1 MNTRSK
7 GYKLNCRE
15 KVIVI
20 KKVKNTGGWIYLTE
34 NLYGGEITETVKFA
48 IKKKMINCKLNVKSM
63 IIYLIVRLMTMI
75 NHNSDWRFSKSC
87 SLW

>member
-20 KKVKNTGGWIYLTE
+20 KKVKNTGGWIYVTE
-34 NLYGGEITETVKFA
+34 NLYGGEITETMKFA
-48 IKKKMINCKLNVKSM
+48 IKKKNDKL
-63 IIYLIVRLMTMI
+63 
-75 NHNSDWRFSKSC
+75 
-87 SLW
+87 

>member
-20 KKVKNTGGWIYLTE
+20 KKVKNTDGWIYVTE
-34 NLYGGEITETVKFA
+34 NLYGDEITETMKNA
-48 IKKKMINCKLNVKSM
+48 IKKKMINCKLNVEVM

-75 NHNSDWRFSKSC
+75 NHNSD
-87 SLW
+87 

>member
-20 KKVKNTGGWIYLTE
+20 KKVKNTDVWIYVTE
-34 NLYGGEITETVKFA
+34 NLYGDEITETMKNA
-48 IKKKMINCKLNVKSM
+48 IKKKMINCKLNVKVM

-75 NHNSDWRFSKSC
+75 NHNSD
-87 SLW
+87 

>member
-20 KKVKNTGGWIYLTE
+20 KKVKNTDVWIYVTE
-34 NLYGGEITETVKFA
+34 NLYGDEITETMKNA
-48 IKKKMINCKLNVKSM
+48 IKKKMINCKLNVKVM
-63 IIYLIVRLMTMI
+63 IIYLIVRLITMI
-75 NHNSDWRFSKSC
+75 NHNSD
-87 SLW
+87 